1 MPTTEDDLLFQ
12 EAYLA
17 GLNASPFATDTAAPG
32 DSSDTN
38 LPAAL
43 ASAAYGYTRGGL
55 HSPLYAA
62 LFGFFGF
69 QYPLISTM
77 IVAVD
82 AVFLNNTP
90 AAAGARSL
98 YAQHGSTLRR
108 KLGFSGVSTKRCRNG
123 YRRKHGMCLRT
134 R

>member
-1 MPTTEDDLLFQ
+1 MPPTDDLLF
-12 EAYLA
+12 EESYLTNVIPGTSL
-17 GLNASPFATDTAAPG
+17 GLTADNPSADG
-32 DSSDTN
+32 TN
-38 LPAAL
+38 LPAAI

-55 HSPLYAA
+55 NSPLYAA
-62 LFGFFGF
+62 LFGFFGW

-98 YAQHGSTLRR
+98 YAKHGSALRS
-108 KLGFSGVSTKRCRNG
+108 KFGFSGLSSKRRCRNG
-123 YRRKHGMCLRT
+123 YRRKHGMCVRH
-134 R
+134 